1 MTSLSLYHSR
11 ILLLL
16 VSGITS
22 IAIPA
27 FLSAQTT
34 GPTQPVIIEYADN
47 MQGQNLQPGEEKIE
61 LIGNVRLQQGLVRI
75 SANRAIYYTKGD
87 RAQLFGKVR
96 IEQPGVIMTAPET
109 DYNGATGI
117 ATAPKGVV
125 IQEEGGTLEAGYG
138 EYQMNRR
145 ISYFREGVT
154 LRDSSTVVTALGGV
168 YFSIE
173 RKAIFQGNVLAVSD
187 SGNLT
192 ANELT
197 YWRDT
202 RQSFAVGSVRLESV
216 QDASILTC
224 DTLDHLPG
232 EQTFA
237 YGNVILLSEK
247 ESATLTGDTLRHL
260 PKQDYTIVT
269 GSPMLTQVD
278 STLSPY
284 LPPAADTASLS
295 DNPENDPD
303 SENDSDSIDG
313 SDQLSTRLD
322 TIHRGDS
329 ILTVRRDTTTITANV
344 LERFTGLRREL
355 RATGNAR
362 MRRGTLEAVGTVA
375 RYFEDDEIVS
385 LGSGR
390 AVAKPVTGD
399 EAVAS
404 DSNDVVDTSEEEN
417 PDEEVDRRES
427 EQANTDANTVPNA
440 EPIDSIQTPQYIDP
454 IVWYDDSQLTGD
466 TITVYLE
473 EKKLRL
479 IDVVGNAFA
488 ISKNTVPER
497 YDQLASERL
506 LFNVAE
512 DTIRSVRAEGAAASI
527 YFIYE
532 GEAPNGLNRSSGDT
546 IVIAFNNGQA
556 SRIGVYGPR
565 SPLEG
570 EVVPEKD
577 VAGRENI
584 YRLSG
589 FQWQKEE
596 KGTADT
602 TDEAEPDE
610 TSDDNSS
617 DGNKIIDKTATDPT
631 TETKEMPDFTEPE

>member
-1 MTSLSLYHSR
+1 MTSFSLYRNR

-16 VSGITS
+16 VSGMIS
-22 IAIPA
+22 IVIPA
-27 FLSAQTT
+27 SISAQTT

-87 RAQLFGKVR
+87 RAQLFGNVR

-202 RQSFAVGSVRLESV
+202 RQSFAVGTVRLESV

-237 YGNVILLSEK
+237 YGNVTLLSEK
-247 ESATLTGDTLRHL
+247 EGATLTGDTLRHL
-260 PKQDYTIVT
+260 PHEDYTIVT
-269 GSPMLTQVD
+269 GSPMLMQVD

-284 LPPAADTASLS
+284 FPPAADTASLS

-303 SENDSDSIDG
+303 SENDFNSTDG
-313 SDQLSTRLD
+313 SDQLNAQLD

-329 ILTVRRDTTTITANV
+329 VLTVQRDTTTITANV
-344 LERFTGLRREL
+344 LERFTGQRREL

-362 MRRGTLEAVGTVA
+362 MRRGTLEAVGTIA

-390 AVAKPVTGD
+390 TVAEPVTGD
-399 EAVAS
+399 EPVAS
-404 DSNDVVDTSEEEN
+404 DSSDVVDTSQEEY
-417 PDEEVDRRES
+417 PDEKEDIQES
-427 EQANTDANTVPNA
+427 EQANTDTNTDPNA
-440 EPIDSIQTPQYIDP
+440 EPVDSIQTPQYIDP

-488 ISKNTVPER
+488 VSKNAVPER

-546 IVIAFNNGQA
+546 IVIAFNQGQA

-570 EVVPEKD
+570 EVVPETD

-589 FQWQKEE
+589 FQWQREE

-610 TSDDNSS
+610 TSDDGSS
-617 DGNKIIDKTATDPT
+617 NDNKTIDETATDPA